1 MPGGKLQFEWDPRK
15 AAENLRKHGVS
26 FHEAATIFDDP
37 LAITYPDPDHS
48 EGESRWL
55 SFGISVEGRLLVV
68 AHAEAGD
75 TIRIVSARRTARGER
90 KIYEEG

>member
-1 MPGGKLQFEWDPRK
+1 LRFEWDSQK

-26 FHEAATIFDDP
+26 FHDAATVFDDP

-55 SFGISVEGRLLVV
+55 TFGVSAESRLLVV
-68 AHAEAGD
+68 AHADAGD
-75 TIRIVSARRTARGER
+75 TIRVISARHATRSER
-90 KIYEEG
+90 KIYEES